1 MLRPP
6 PTSPCVLQA
15 REPVDLHDCCVSAV
29 TESEGE
35 QEKEKKEE
43 EEVGE
48 SEKGRQRRKEAG
60 QRE

>member
-1 MLRPP
+1 MLHPP
-6 PTSPCVLQA
+6 PTSPRVLQA
-15 REPVDLHDCCVSAV
+15 REPGDLHDCSVSAV

-35 QEKEKKEE
+35 QEVAEE